1 MHGMSQFKFN
11 LIFELKST
19 YVYVQIYFYVH
30 MHKFCIYNCSES
42 ILSRLEI
49 VGPIPLDDSHRFLVL
64 MSSGLC
70 KALQEVHNNEEQN
83 INREL
88 VQSIVHCFRIKPTLG
103 VVAQSVVEKIMSQ
116 HLAHYMQR
124 TNDLQ
129 FRNRPDMTLMIR
141 NFNYPMPNE
150 IRPQQNKVEYAQNLP
165 QFQFIIE
172 TICCLCF

>member
-1 MHGMSQFKFN
+1 
-11 LIFELKST
+11 
-19 YVYVQIYFYVH
+19 
-30 MHKFCIYNCSES
+30 
-42 ILSRLEI
+42 
-49 VGPIPLDDSHRFLVL
+49 

-88 VQSIVHCFRIKPTLG
+88 VQSIVHCFRIKPTLA

-116 HLAHYMQR
+116 HLAHYIQR

-141 NFNYPMPNE
+141 NFNYPMPNS
-150 IRPQQNKVEYAQNLP
+150 IRPQQNKVNFYKFHLNLN
-165 QFQFIIE
+165 FVLH
-172 TICCLCF
+172 TIRFYFGFF

>member
-1 MHGMSQFKFN
+1 MYTF
-11 LIFELKST
+11 LC
-19 YVYVQIYFYVH
+19 V
-30 MHKFCIYNCSES
+30 CSES

-88 VQSIVHCFRIKPTLG
+88 VQSIVHCFRIKPTLA
-103 VVAQSVVEKIMSQ
+103 VVAQSVIEKIMSQ

-124 TNDLQ
+124 TNEMQ
-129 FRNRPDMTLMIR
+129 FRSRPDMTLMIR

-150 IRPQQNKVEYAQNLP
+150 IRPQQNKVNMRKKLQHLEFN
-165 QFQFIIE
+165 FF
-172 TICCLCF
+172 F

>member
-1 MHGMSQFKFN
+1 MQSFFCVLN
-11 LIFELKST
+11 
-19 YVYVQIYFYVH
+19 VY
-30 MHKFCIYNCSES
+30 SES

-83 INREL
+83 INREV
-88 VQSIVHCFRIKPTLG
+88 VQSIVHCFRIKPTLA

-116 HLAHYMQR
+116 HLAHFMQR
-124 TNDLQ
+124 TNDVQ
-129 FRNRPDMTLMIR
+129 FRSRPDMTLMIR

-150 IRPQQNKVEYAQNLP
+150 IRPQQNKVVNAILSP
-165 QFQFIIE
+165 FFQLCSL
-172 TICCLCF
+172 TICFSY